1 MVEELDGKTDPEYT
15 GPVNEQGE
23 PPSHAIMPWE
33 PSPGQQM
40 QVATTLPGRETL
52 IHMNDT
58 LDATELKNKPAKI
71 QHVIVH
77 AATIVDEGG
86 IESPVRRVVLVDD
99 KGVAYACVSEGV
111 LSSLQQLAAVFGAP
125 PWDPGI
131 KLRLI
136 EKNTRRGFRV
146 YRLIPA

>member
-1 MVEELDGKTDPEYT
+1 MADQENFKEPEEQT
-15 GPVNEQGE
+15 GPE
-23 PPSHAIMPWE
+23 PQETGRDLMPWE

-40 QVATTLPGRETL
+40 QVASTLPGKETL

-58 LDATELKNKPAKI
+58 IEATELKDKPAKI

-77 AATIVDEGG
+77 AATVVDESGS
-86 IESPVRRVVLVDD
+86 ESDVRRVVLVDT

-111 LSSLQQLAAVFGAP
+111 ISSIQQLAAVFGAP
-125 PWDPGI
+125 PWDLGI
-131 KLRLI
+131 NLRLI
-136 EKNTRRGFRV
+136 EKKTRRGFRV